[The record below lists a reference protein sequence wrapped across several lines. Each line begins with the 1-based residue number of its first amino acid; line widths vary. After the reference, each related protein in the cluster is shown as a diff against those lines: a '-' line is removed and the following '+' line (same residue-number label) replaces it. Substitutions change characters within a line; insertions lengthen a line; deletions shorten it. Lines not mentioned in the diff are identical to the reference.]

1 MANIAAQSKTSER
14 MEQMKQ
20 GFLELRNAGKL
31 FSEIAEVFG
40 VSVWSIYDNLQEIA
54 DANGLSRE
62 DLLYR
67 IHKPDL
73 LSSTSQKVQNV
84 DKHLTVEEL
93 QKNFSD
99 MLSITNY
106 IISNID
112 KALQSEK
119 DNKEDFENE

>member
-67 IHKPDL
+67 IHKPHVM
-73 LSSTSQKVQNV
+73 SSTPQKVKNV

>member
-1 MANIAAQSKTSER
+1 MANISAQSKTSER
-14 MEQMKQ
+14 MKQMKH
-20 GFLELRNAGKL
+20 GFLELRNAGKS
-31 FSEIAEVFG
+31 FSEIAKVFG
-40 VSVWSIYDNLQEIA
+40 VSVWSVYDNLQEIA

-67 IHKPDL
+67 IHKPHVM
-73 LSSTSQKVQNV
+73 SSTSQKVKNV

-119 DNKEDFENE
+119 DNNEDFENE

>member
-1 MANIAAQSKTSER
+1 MVNNTAQQKTSER
-14 MEQMKQ
+14 VKLMKQ
-20 GFLELRNAGKL
+20 GFLELRNAGKS

-54 DANGLSRE
+54 DANGLPRE
-62 DLLYR
+62 ELLYR
-67 IHKPDL
+67 IHKPHII
-73 LSSTSQKVQNV
+73 SSTSQKVKNV

>member
-14 MEQMKQ
+14 MEQ

-67 IHKPDL
+67 IHKPHVM
-73 LSSTSQKVQNV
+73 SSTSQKVKNV

>member
-67 IHKPDL
+67 IHKPHVM
-73 LSSTSQKVQNV
+73 SSTSQKVKNV

>member
-1 MANIAAQSKTSER
+1 M
-14 MEQMKQ
+14 
-20 GFLELRNAGKL
+20 
-31 FSEIAEVFG
+31 
-40 VSVWSIYDNLQEIA
+40 
-54 DANGLSRE
+54 
-62 DLLYR
+62 
-67 IHKPDL
+67 
-73 LSSTSQKVQNV
+73 SSTSQKVKNV

>member
-1 MANIAAQSKTSER
+1 
-14 MEQMKQ
+14 MKQ
-20 GFLELRNAGKL
+20 GFLELRQAGKS
-31 FSEIAEVFG
+31 FSEIAEFFG
-40 VSVWSIYDNLQEIA
+40 VSVWSVYDNLQEIA

-67 IHKPDL
+67 IHKPHVM
-73 LSSTSQKVQNV
+73 SSTSQKVKNV

>member
-67 IHKPDL
+67 IHKPHVM
-73 LSSTSQKVQNV
+73 SSTSQKVKNV

-112 KALQSEK
+112 KTLQSEK

>member
-20 GFLELRNAGKL
+20 GFLELRQAGKSFL
-31 FSEIAEVFG
+31 EIAEFFG
-40 VSVWSIYDNLQEIA
+40 VSVWSVYDNLQEIA

-67 IHKPDL
+67 IHKPHVM
-73 LSSTSQKVQNV
+73 SSTSQKVKNV

-119 DNKEDFENE
+119 DDKEDFENE

>member
-1 MANIAAQSKTSER
+1 MVNNTAQQKTSER
-14 MEQMKQ
+14 VKLMKQ
-20 GFLELRNAGKL
+20 GFLELRNAGKS

-54 DANGLSRE
+54 DANGLPRE
-62 DLLYR
+62 ELLYR
-67 IHKPDL
+67 IHKPHII
-73 LSSTSQKVQNV
+73 SSYSKKTQNV
-84 DKHLTVEEL
+84 NKSLSTEEL

-99 MLSITNY
+99 MLSIVDY

-112 KALQSEK
+112 KTLQDEK